1 MPEIAPIFLT
11 LASLA
16 CAMLVAGLLWP
27 RHLAD
32 YQALDLF
39 SAETDHHAA
48 GRRFTD
54 QPLVAYRLA
63 ESVQRPYAATASGG
77 RGAGGPAWA
86 VPALRGASPCSSA
99 K

>member
-1 MPEIAPIFLT
+1 MRVGRQTWGIW
-11 LASLA
+11 
-16 CAMLVAGLLWP
+16 LVGANAGLLWP

-48 GRRFTD
+48 GRRFTA

-63 ESVQRPYAATASGG
+63 EAVERPYAATASGG
-77 RGAGGPAWA
+77 IARLPGVADPGA
-86 VPALRGASPCSSA
+86 R
-99 K
+99 